1 MLTVARTDTSV
12 IGRWWWTVD
21 RWMLAALALL
31 VVVGALLTL
40 AASPAV
46 AERIGLGSF
55 HFAQRHLLFLL
66 PAAGV
71 AFAVSLLSLRGVRRL
86 AVAGFGVSFLLLV
99 ATLLVGPEVKGA
111 TRWLYV
117 GGISVQPSEFVKP
130 FFVVVS
136 AWLFSEQR
144 RQEGIP
150 GDAIAIGLALLV
162 IGCLVLQPDYGMTAV
177 VSAVWGAQFFV
188 AGLSLVWIAA
198 LVALAI
204 GGGVLAYMYVPHVTS
219 RVDRFL
225 HPEGADTYQIDTALR
240 AFADGGLL
248 GRGPG
253 EGVVKRVL
261 PDAHTDFIFA
271 VAGEEYGVIVCL
283 LIVALFAFIV
293 LRGFSRALRQ
303 DNLFVLLA
311 AGGLLIQFGLQALI
325 NMGVNLNLLPTKGMT
340 LPFISYGGSS
350 LLALALAMG
359 MVLALT
365 RRRAHSGDDS

>member
-1 MLTVARTDTSV
+1 MLSVARTDTSV

-21 RWMLAALALL
+21 RWMLAALLLL

-55 HFAQRHLLFLL
+55 HFAERHILFLL
-66 PAAGV
+66 PAGGI

-86 AVAGFGVSFLLLV
+86 ALIGFAVGYVLML

-111 TRWLYV
+111 TRWLYIA
-117 GGISVQPSEFVKP
+117 GISVQPSEFVKP
-130 FFVVVS
+130 FFVVVA
-136 AWLFSEQR
+136 AWLFAEQR
-144 RQEGIP
+144 RHGDVP
-150 GDAIAIGLALLV
+150 GDAIALALLV
-162 IGCLVLQPDYGMTAV
+162 LVLGCLVLQPDYGMTAV
-177 VSAVWGAQFFV
+177 VATVWGAQIFV
-188 AGLSLVWIAA
+188 AGLSLVWIGALAA
-198 LVALAI
+198 LAA
-204 GGGVLAYMYVPHVTS
+204 GGAGLAYLYVPHVTS
-219 RVDRFL
+219 RIDRFL
-225 HPEGADTYQIDTALR
+225 SPEGADTYQVDTALR

-253 EGVVKRVL
+253 EGVVKRVI

-271 VAGEEYGVIVCL
+271 VAAEEYGVIVCL

-293 LRGFSRALRQ
+293 LRGFSRLVRQ
-303 DNLFVLLA
+303 DNLFVMLA

-325 NMGVNLNLLPTKGMT
+325 NIGVNLNLLPTKGMT

-350 LLALALAMG
+350 LIALALAMG

-365 RRRAHSGDDS
+365 RRRAHLGDDG